1 MRQPSRAARTDDE
14 HGERGA
20 APDGLFDLGVRGA
33 GGVAEQDYDGALGDA
48 AGSVVGQESGIGHPG
63 GAGEGGHDG
72 AEERD
77 TSSCASSSLRP
88 TPSRFTARSAA
99 GRRNDARVL
108 VETDQSLCPSWPAGA
123 RPVAAGG
130 GRPPSISW
138 RWISARYQRRK
149 ALTRGSGGGTASS
162 PAALSRSAASSS
174 WVSATL
180 VRTLGRQPHV
190 HVGGLQAA
198 AGRRRQLAGDN
209 VAQRHVVGG
218 MPVSYTHLTLPTKR
232 IV

>member
-1 MRQPSRAARTDDE
+1 MTARKNAT
-14 HGERGA
+14 HR
-20 APDGLFDLGVRGA
+20 P
-33 GGVAEQDYDGALGDA
+33 
-48 AGSVVGQESGIGHPG
+48 
-63 GAGEGGHDG
+63 
-72 AEERD
+72 
-77 TSSCASSSLRP
+77 SCASSSLRP

-123 RPVAAGG
+123 RPVARGR
-130 GRPPSISW
+130 RPPSLSW

-162 PAALSRSAASSS
+162 AAALSRSAASSR

-180 VRTLGRQPHV
+180 VRTHS
-190 HVGGLQAA
+190 
-198 AGRRRQLAGDN
+198 AGSRTYTSVNARPPPAPRRQLAGDN

-218 MPVSYTHLTLPTKR
+218 MLGESVRDREITELVLQVGETVGSEDLPSAMHR
-232 IV
+232 GGGRGQ